1 MFGNKSDIVDGVNC
15 MCLTLQVGKQLNNKN
30 VIEGS
35 LKQKETS
42 VITGATFSPD
52 GTTLSVSCKNGV
64 IRFYQ
69 VVISKKK
76 MIFSSSTIQ

>member
-1 MFGNKSDIVDGVNC
+1 M
-15 MCLTLQVGKQLNNKN
+15 LQVGKHLTKN

-69 VVISKKK
+69 VGREFETS
-76 MIFSSSTIQ
+76 FS